1 MSYRILEEVLN
12 HPANNMQDYGPKNN
26 NFTLEETII
35 EEELA
40 TGDILTALLHL
51 DQVKSRYFL
60 LTFNK
65 LFSCIFLKKKNSQ
78 IYRISHLKKILGTN
92 LFQANL
98 LDTRTTTPNLNE
110 GVALHLGASW
120 QAYGV

>member
-65 LFSCIFLKKKNSQ
+65 LFSCIFLKKKKLSDIQN
-78 IYRISHLKKILGTN
+78 IPFKKNPWDEFVSGKPSGHPHHYTK
-92 LFQANL
+92 
-98 LDTRTTTPNLNE
+98 P
-110 GVALHLGASW
+110 
-120 QAYGV
+120 